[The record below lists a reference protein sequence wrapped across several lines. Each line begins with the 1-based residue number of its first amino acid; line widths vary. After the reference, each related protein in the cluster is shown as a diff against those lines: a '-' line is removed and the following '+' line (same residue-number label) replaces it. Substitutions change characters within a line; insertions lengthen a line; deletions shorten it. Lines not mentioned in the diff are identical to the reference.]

1 MTIYDYCT
9 SGGKNLITEYIEALP
24 PAERVKIY
32 QIRANIAQD
41 GLSVLLQLNTRQ
53 LKGKLY
59 EIKIDRERIMYILS
73 DADNIYFLHICRKQK
88 GKAAKR
94 DIKTALSRA
103 KAEGLI

>member
-9 SGGKNLITEYIEALP
+9 AGGKNLIIDYIETLPEAL
-24 PAERVKIY
+24 RVKIY
-32 QIRANIAQD
+32 QIRADLAQD

-59 EIKIDRERIMYILS
+59 E
-73 DADNIYFLHICRKQK
+73 
-88 GKAAKR
+88 
-94 DIKTALSRA
+94 LSRA